1 MSQGHSPATPLLSS
15 LKLTALVTSPCRDA
29 RSVRPLCPSVTASVT
44 SPCRDARSVRPSC
57 PSVTASVTSPC
68 VWTHGLCVRCST
80 ARRDI
85 VMFLTGTDAQ
95 TERPYRESFC
105 FVDNYSSR
113 LCASLQRD
121 TRIIVTR
128 QVVTRCGVVS
138 QLLLLLRRI
147 SSMRPICVPLVT
159 MIENLPAPSF
169 TITKQAFTS

>member
-1 MSQGHSPATPLLSS
+1 MATSITVRSHKDVSCP
-15 LKLTALVTSPCRDA
+15 TALHPHVA
-29 RSVRPLCPSVTASVT
+29 LCV
-44 SPCRDARSVRPSC
+44 DARSVRPS
-57 PSVTASVTSPC
+57 PLKATASSWFDNGRSDRASLQQSSRC
-68 VWTHGLCVRCST
+68 VHYVKPIRHPVVDKTKHHPVGTHGLCVRCST

-85 VMFLTGTDAQ
+85 VVFLTGTDAQ
-95 TERPYRESFC
+95 TERSYRESFC

-147 SSMRPICVPLVT
+147 SSMHTIYVFPL
-159 MIENLPAPSF
+159 L
-169 TITKQAFTS
+169 Q

>member
-1 MSQGHSPATPLLSS
+1 MCSS
-15 LKLTALVTSPCRDA
+15 CRDA
-29 RSVRPLCPSVTASVT
+29 HDSVESEGVRYVALSGRTIVSSQRESVT
-44 SPCRDARSVRPSC
+44 SPRRDARSVRPS
-57 PSVTASVTSPC
+57 PLN
-68 VWTHGLCVRCST
+68 HGCCNALST
-80 ARRDI
+80 
-85 VMFLTGTDAQ
+85 TDAQ
-95 TERPYRESFC
+95 TERPYSGSFC

-113 LCASLQRD
+113 PSASLQRD

-147 SSMRPICVPLVT
+147 SSMPPICVPLVT